1 MPNRQNT
8 PSDLRPLTSL
18 RFAAAFMILLHH
30 TQGLFPWGE
39 FARVGVYSQGVS
51 FFFVLSGFILT
62 HVYSARPTG
71 TGRFLLAR
79 AARLWPVHLVTLVL
93 VFVLLRPDSR
103 QLPGEGFFDPRLV
116 LVANILLLHSIVP
129 YVNYVFSWN
138 SPSWSISTEWFF
150 YLMFPLLLK
159 DIHRTWPWKL
169 ALFAAIIGA
178 YGALFALFEI
188 PAYSDP
194 QDLSVMFLAYS
205 SPLFRGF
212 EFVLGMASYV
222 MWQTLN
228 RRVIGRA
235 AATGLE
241 TAAVLVI
248 VWWALS
254 GFWAGQAL
262 AQGSVLAE
270 QWYKSSASC
279 LVCAGL
285 IVAVAAG
292 RGPLGWLLSRQP
304 LVWLGEISFSLYM
317 VHQIIMK
324 AFFLAAVES
333 RIEPASPLVVFPVCI
348 LAGAALHHFV
358 EKPART
364 AILRRAAPAKRD

>member
-1 MPNRQNT
+1 M
-8 PSDLRPLTSL
+8 
-18 RFAAAFMILLHH
+18 
-30 TQGLFPWGE
+30 
-39 FARVGVYSQGVS
+39 
-51 FFFVLSGFILT
+51 
-62 HVYSARPTG
+62 
-71 TGRFLLAR
+71 
-79 AARLWPVHLVTLVL
+79 HLVTLVL

-194 QDLSVMFLAYS
+194 QDLSVMFLASS

-241 TAAVLVI
+241 NRSRAGHRLVGAVGLLGWPGTGAGFSSGRAVI
-248 VWWALS
+248 QE
-254 GFWAGQAL
+254 F
-262 AQGSVLAE
+262 
-270 QWYKSSASC
+270 C
-279 LVCAGL
+279 LVSG
-285 IVAVAAG
+285 
-292 RGPLGWLLSRQP
+292 
-304 LVWLGEISFSLYM
+304 
-317 VHQIIMK
+317 
-324 AFFLAAVES
+324 
-333 RIEPASPLVVFPVCI
+333 
-348 LAGAALHHFV
+348 
-358 EKPART
+358 
-364 AILRRAAPAKRD
+364 LRRADRRCRCGTRSAGVAVVAPAAGLAGRDQFLAVHGAPDHHEGVFPCRGRKQDRAGFAACGFSSLHSCRGGIASFCGKAGPHGDPAPGSTCKAGLKPPRAILALTLCAGWHCWHNIQT